1 MELRLGYFPVF
12 DAALVLRQVA
22 ESVRFSPFSPEMEA
36 AARELGAEELARVE
50 AVGAATRNWL
60 GVLEALIAPDS
71 AGTLGA
77 EEGARLLAREPER
90 ALPRLT
96 DGMTGTAAGR
106 ETTLEAA
113 HLLALVLDKGIA
125 PLAARQSRR
134 LKSAVDD
141 LDAALSGMT
150 PWDYFLGLTDRV
162 CRKEAGILGF
172 RIKPEFSMAEAEVER
187 LIVLPSL
194 VATRRLIFWHRGR
207 DLVFFVA
214 AEARQSDDEPADGL
228 LLATLALADRT
239 RLKMLR
245 RLASG
250 PCGNNEMAQA
260 LGVNPSTAS
269 RHFKLFK
276 DAGFVELR
284 GEGAR
289 LEYEFSRKAVE
300 AAFASILG
308 YIEGGTR

>member
-1 MELRLGYFPVF
+1 MELRLGYFPVL
-12 DAALVLRQVA
+12 DAALVLRQVS

-36 AARELGAEELARVE
+36 VASELGTEELARVE

-77 EEGARLLAREPER
+77 EEGARILVREPER

-96 DGMTGTAAGR
+96 DGMTGVTVDR

-113 HLLALVLDKGIA
+113 RLIALVLGKGIA

-134 LKSAVDD
+134 LTAAVDG
-141 LDAALSGMT
+141 LDAALAGQS
-150 PWDYFLGLTDRV
+150 PWDFFLGLTDRV
-162 CRKEAGILGF
+162 YRKEAGVLGF

-194 VATRRLIFWHRGR
+194 VATRRLTFWHRGH

-289 LEYEFSRKAVE
+289 LEYEFSRRAVE

>member
-12 DAALVLRQVA
+12 DAALVLRQAA
-22 ESVRFSPFSPEMEA
+22 ESVRFSPFNPEMEA
-36 AARELGAEELARVE
+36 IVRDFNPAELERIE
-50 AVGAATRNWL
+50 AVGSATRNWL
-60 GVLEALIAPDS
+60 GVLESLIAPDA

-90 ALPRLT
+90 ALPRLG
-96 DGMTGTAAGR
+96 DGATGAAVDR
-106 ETTLEAA
+106 ETALEAA
-113 HLLALVLDKGIA
+113 RLLALVLDRGIA

-134 LKSAVDD
+134 LKSAVDE
-141 LDAALSGMT
+141 LDAALTGMS
-150 PWDYFLGLTDRV
+150 PWDFFLGLTDRV
-162 CRKEAGILGF
+162 YRKEAGVLGF
-172 RIKPEFSMAEAEVER
+172 RIKPEFSVAEAEVER

-194 VATRRLIFWHRGR
+194 VATRRLTFWHRGR

-214 AEARQSDDEPADGL
+214 AEARQSDEEPADGL

-239 RLKMLR
+239 RLRMLR
-245 RLASG
+245 RLAAG

-276 DAGFVELR
+276 DSGFVELR